1 MDLRTYYQSQTAE
14 EREAFAVAIGTSPF
28 YYRNVAY
35 EFRNAN
41 DTLAL
46 AIERETCGKVTV
58 AELRPKLAEALA
70 ASGYRKCKRRVA

>member
-1 MDLRTYYQSQTAE
+1 MDLRTFYQQQSAE
-14 EREAFAVAIGTSPF
+14 EREAFAAAIGTSPL

-46 AIERETCGKVTV
+46 AIERETRGKVTV

-70 ASGYRKCKRRVA
+70 ANGYHKRKRKTA